1 MLGSWARRV
10 DGALVAEPRDER
22 ELIEVVHVLADRGVA
37 LHRDMALSRA
47 RLDQLG
53 PVNAKSM
60 TLSVGAGV
68 VLHVVYCSGSLYCVL
83 ADSVEDLPLLDVAFP
98 DVTARNR
105 VVLEVVQGHN
115 ARFER
120 IEARLDE
127 TQSMIVEILDIVRGR
142 AR

>member
-1 MLGSWARRV
+1 MAVPPMSTRKTPSVSELPEGV
-10 DGALVAEPRDER
+10 RDER
-22 ELIEVVHVLADRGVA
+22 GGAESFDAFMRASMRRMETLIEE
-37 LHRDMALSRA
+37 
-47 RLDQLG
+47 Q
-53 PVNAKSM
+53 
-60 TLSVGAGV
+60 
-68 VLHVVYCSGSLYCVL
+68 
-83 ADSVEDLPLLDVAFP
+83 E
-98 DVTARNR
+98 ARNR

>member
-1 MLGSWARRV
+1 MSTRKTPSTTTRKVPAVSELPVTRSMLYGV
-10 DGALVAEPRDER
+10 RDE
-22 ELIEVVHVLADRGVA
+22 LA
-37 LHRDMALSRA
+37 A
-47 RLDQLG
+47 RIDETNARIDETNARIDQLG
-53 PVNAKSM
+53 ARFDQLGARIDQIDASTRASM
-60 TLSVGAGV
+60 RRMETLI
-68 VLHVVYCSGSLYCVL
+68 
-83 ADSVEDLPLLDVAFP
+83 EEQE
-98 DVTARNR
+98 ARNR

>member
-1 MLGSWARRV
+1 MVRAVESTRS
-10 DGALVAEPRDER
+10 PRWR
-22 ELIEVVHVLADRGVA
+22 
-37 LHRDMALSRA
+37 S
-47 RLDQLG
+47 
-53 PVNAKSM
+53 
-60 TLSVGAGV
+60 
-68 VLHVVYCSGSLYCVL
+68 SL
-83 ADSVEDLPLLDVAFP
+83 
-98 DVTARNR
+98 ARNR